1 VITRATPPD
10 GARRSKYLADN
21 ITGAKF
27 LEVPGPDLL
36 PFVADTGRIAD
47 AIEHFVTGRLVTHD
61 DHRVLATVLFTDI
74 VGSTALAGQLGD
86 RQWREILASHDALV
100 LTELER
106 FRGREVKTTGDGV
119 LATFDGPG
127 RALRCARAIR
137 DALQP
142 LGLAVR
148 IGVHTGE
155 IEQRGDDVAG
165 IAVHIGQRVCALA
178 GPGEILASSS
188 VPPLVAGSGIE
199 FTDRG
204 EHELKGVPGHW
215 RVYAVEG

>member
-1 VITRATPPD
+1 
-10 GARRSKYLADN
+10 
-21 ITGAKF
+21 
-27 LEVPGPDLL
+27 
-36 PFVADTGRIAD
+36 
-47 AIEHFVTGRLVTHD
+47 
-61 DHRVLATVLFTDI
+61 VLATVLFTDI